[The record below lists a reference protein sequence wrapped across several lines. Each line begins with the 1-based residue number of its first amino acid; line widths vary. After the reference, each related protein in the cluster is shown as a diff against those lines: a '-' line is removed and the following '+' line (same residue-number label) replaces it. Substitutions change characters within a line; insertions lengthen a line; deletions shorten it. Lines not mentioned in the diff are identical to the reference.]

1 MNARLQRAQAA
12 YYALQSIM
20 EWTAAEN
27 IPAANKL
34 CLIRNAARAA
44 LQQPPIDIPKLSRT
58 REQWEKVDPQYCT
71 EHNSPAANMHLI
83 NDAKRDIEQLH
94 RALSDIGRTTPC
106 LTQ

>member
-1 MNARLQRAQAA
+1 MTAIRKLQEA
-12 YYALQSIM
+12 YDALQSIM
-20 EWTAAEN
+20 EWTAAGN

-44 LQQPPIDIPKLSRT
+44 LQKPIPEPPKLSKT
-58 REQWEKVDPQYCT
+58 REQWEKVDPAFCA

-94 RALSDIGRTTPC
+94 RALSAGVRTTP
-106 LTQ
+106 